1 MLTYETRYHLAAE
14 SVPCVP
20 SNETDLFQQV
30 FVPIF
35 ALFTTVLPSYS
46 FIEKHCGFI
55 DSSVAPSLS
64 YTLSEKEV
72 DSRRSES
79 GRYLY
84 RESTLPI
91 NVAVAASV
99 NASDAP
105 KLMLSKMTR
114 KELKMI
120 RRNDFIL
127 FPPYVLVMMLAPRQ
141 GPYGNDYRHNI
152 PNYQRVHS
160 SHGGPRSF
168 HKDRRIKRSCQVF
181 SQKGLQTLA

>member
-1 MLTYETRYHLAAE
+1 MVLLTYETRYHLAAE
-14 SVPCVP
+14 SVSCMP

-30 FVPIF
+30 
-35 ALFTTVLPSYS
+35 LSYS
-46 FIEKHCGFI
+46 
-55 DSSVAPSLS
+55 LS
-64 YTLSEKEV
+64 KKEV

-84 RESTLPI
+84 RESTLQI
-91 NVAVAASV
+91 NVAVAVSV

-120 RRNDFIL
+120 RRNNFIL

-160 SHGGPRSF
+160 SHGWHAPARERQQ
-168 HKDRRIKRSCQVF
+168 RRGMG
-181 SQKGLQTLA
+181 KGRRANCKLPYGMLS

>member
-1 MLTYETRYHLAAE
+1 MVLLTYETRYHLAAE
-14 SVPCVP
+14 SVSCMP

-30 FVPIF
+30 
-35 ALFTTVLPSYS
+35 LSYS
-46 FIEKHCGFI
+46 
-55 DSSVAPSLS
+55 LS
-64 YTLSEKEV
+64 KKEV
-72 DSRRSES
+72 GSRRSES

-127 FPPYVLVMMLAPRQ
+127 FPPYVLVLMLAPRQ
-141 GPYGNDYRHNI
+141 GPYGNDYRHNT

-160 SHGGPRSF
+160 SHGWHAPARERQQ
-168 HKDRRIKRSCQVF
+168 RRGMG
-181 SQKGLQTLA
+181 KGRRANCKLPYGMLS